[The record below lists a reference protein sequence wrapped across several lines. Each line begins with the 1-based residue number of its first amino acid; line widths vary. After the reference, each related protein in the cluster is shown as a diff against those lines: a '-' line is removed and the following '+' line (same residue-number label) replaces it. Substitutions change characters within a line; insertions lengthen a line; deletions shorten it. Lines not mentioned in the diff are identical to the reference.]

1 VDARGNT
8 GTIDA
13 QFSLIEEQLA
23 FPVNPHQGEFLYETI
38 YTDPVREVVAVL
50 QGFTS
55 LHALWPY
62 LPAPFAEDRETISA
76 QLEAGAMV
84 YAAPGQQA

>member
-13 QFSLIEEQLA
+13 QFSLTEEQLA
-23 FPVNPHQGEFLYETI
+23 FPIDPRQGEFLYETI
-38 YTDPVREVVAVL
+38 YTDPARAVVAVL
-50 QGFTS
+50 RGFTS

-62 LPAPFAEDRETISA
+62 LPAPFVEDIEATRA
-76 QLEAGAMV
+76 QSGSEPVVGTAL
-84 YAAPGQQA
+84 GQ